1 MSLSP
6 LLSAPLEIQFHVI
19 AVCVAAILSPV
30 QFFMQKGTRRHR
42 MSGFFWIAA
51 MLLAALSSFF
61 IHTIRF
67 IGPFSPIHLLSVLTL
82 VSVPMAWWSA
92 KRGDIVTHRRIMQS
106 LVVFAIIGAGAF
118 TLFPGRIMN
127 AVVFGP

>member
-1 MSLSP
+1 
-6 LLSAPLEIQFHVI
+6 
-19 AVCVAAILSPV
+19 
-30 QFFMQKGTRRHR
+30 
-42 MSGFFWIAA
+42 